1 MTIADHN
8 RDQSAFYA
16 SLGEANDR
24 AAALHPW
31 HGGPVCDPE
40 DAHPPLEDDQT
51 PETDVI
57 YEHDDIYRVTPD
69 GVGWYYYDTYEE
81 AWENH
86 S

>member
-1 MTIADHN
+1 MSIAQHN
-8 RDQSAFYA
+8 ADQSAFYA
-16 SLGEANDR
+16 GLGEANDR
-24 AAALHPW
+24 ADALSPHY
-31 HGGPVCDPE
+31 GPRPDAE
-40 DAHPPLEDDQT
+40 DAHPPLEEGET

>member
-1 MTIADHN
+1 MSIAQHN
-8 RDQSAFYA
+8 ADQSKFYTD
-16 SLGEANDR
+16 LGEDNDR
-24 AAALHPW
+24 AAALHPM

-40 DAHPPLEDDQT
+40 DAHPPLEEGD
-51 PETDVI
+51 PAETGII

-69 GVGWYYYDTYEE
+69 GIGWYYYDTYQE